1 MKNAMRPAM
10 LASLG
15 IPVLQTLISK
25 NPMKAFSKDKYQFI
39 CLSQIKGRRRYRSDL
54 LKQEKFATALKDK
67 IDSFKLLKKLTIN
80 PVTGSML
87 LEYTCAEEK
96 IDEMMAAL
104 NEQSKKLSEANKQTQ
119 QQKSGKQKF
128 RKVAKGAM
136 GASAAFAAGK
146 GAAAIGK
153 GMGMGMKG
161 GGVTSLLPTLFSSLN
176 LSGLSGIVAT
186 ACLAWGGYK
195 LFTRKQI
202 PVGPQLVWFG
212 YKAVEGLTKK

>member
-1 MKNAMRPAM
+1 MKNVTKTT
-10 LASLG
+10 LLSTLG
-15 IPVLQTLISK
+15 IPVLQTIISK
-25 NPMKAFSKDKYQFI
+25 NPLKALSKDKYKFK
-39 CLSQIKGRRRYRSDL
+39 CLSQIKGRRRYKSDL

-96 IDEMMAAL
+96 IDEMIAAL
-104 NEQSKKLSEANKQTQ
+104 NEQSKKLSDSPKQPHKTE
-119 QQKSGKQKF
+119 QKKF
-128 RKVAKGAM
+128 QRVAKGAI
-136 GASAAFAAGK
+136 GASAAFAAGR

-153 GMGMGMKG
+153 GMGRGMKG
-161 GGVTSLLPTLFSSLN
+161 GGATSIFPTLLSSLN
-176 LSGLSGIVAT
+176 LTGLSGIVAT

-195 LFTRKQI
+195 LFTRNQI

-212 YKAVEGLTKK
+212 YKAIEGLSKR